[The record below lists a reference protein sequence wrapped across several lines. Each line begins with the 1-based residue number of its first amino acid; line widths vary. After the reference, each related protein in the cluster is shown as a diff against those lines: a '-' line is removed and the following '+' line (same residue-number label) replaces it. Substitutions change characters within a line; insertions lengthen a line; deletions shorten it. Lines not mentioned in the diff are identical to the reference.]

1 MNLGTTCI
9 FDQQEMCCPHILH
22 VVHFSERLTLEEAQ
36 EKMSEITGY
45 DLRTGEYFS
54 VALDYIDNTRLYH
67 LTQLGEE
74 TDEVKKAKDVLSRY
88 RPQILE
94 RTLKGQPSDYFYLRC
109 YDADANQYMS
119 EQRFYKEIREF
130 VNTKYEELL
139 VDSKARIAARRAEKS
154 AKAAV
159 ESQTKLN
166 KIIK

>member
-1 MNLGTTCI
+1 MNLGTTCV
-9 FDQQEMCCPHILH
+9 FDHQEMCCPHILH

-74 TDEVKKAKDVLSRY
+74 TDEVKKAKDVLNRY

-94 RTLKGQPSDYFYLRC
+94 RTLKGQPSDYFYMRC
-109 YDADANQYMS
+109 YDADVAQYINLN
-119 EQRFYKEIREF
+119 RFYDD
-130 VNTKYEELL
+130 VNDFLDKKYDEL
-139 VDSKARIAARRAEKS
+139 IAKSRAQRAAKKAEKS
-154 AKAAV
+154 AKAAL

-166 KIIK
+166 KVIK